1 MATDVTK
8 FGRETESGAYMTCYA
23 PGRERATGGAW
34 YFCPTDRDWLAF
46 NGNDSF
52 SAAYETEGEAL
63 AAAERWEAEND

>member
-8 FGRETESGAYMTCYA
+8 FGRETESGAYMTC
-23 PGRERATGGAW
+23 EVGGAW

-63 AAAERWEAEND
+63 AAAERWEAENDQGE